1 MRRLAGPA
9 ALALTASVLLGAC
22 SSPSAYC
29 QLVED
34 DQKAL
39 DSFGEQRTTK
49 AFTADAKRFRQIADL
64 APAAVAD
71 DWTRLAEVTERVLA
85 AHEKSGLTLED
96 AQDPAVLAETDND
109 DLDRVNKAYVKFNAT
124 SKERA
129 AVVKNVSDECDI
141 DLK

>member
-1 MRRLAGPA
+1 MTRLAGPA
-9 ALALTASVLLGAC
+9 ALALAASVLLGGC

-29 QLVED
+29 QLVQD

-39 DSFGEQRTTK
+39 DSFGKERTTA
-49 AFTADAKRFRQIADL
+49 AFTADAKRFRRLADL
-64 APAAVAD
+64 ASASVAD

-85 AHEKSGLTLED
+85 AHEKSGLSLED
-96 AQDPAVLAETDND
+96 AQDPAVLAETDSD
-109 DLDRVNKAYVKFNAT
+109 DLDRVNKAYEKFNAT